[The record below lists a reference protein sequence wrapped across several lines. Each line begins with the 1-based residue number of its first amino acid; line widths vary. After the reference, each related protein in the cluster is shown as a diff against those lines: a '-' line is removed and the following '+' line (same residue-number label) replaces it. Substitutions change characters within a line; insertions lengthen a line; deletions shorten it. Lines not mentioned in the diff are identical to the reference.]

1 LNYQLNDKTSLHFDY
16 TYFNYLAQQ
25 AGGLTD
31 VQPTQSNRARNW
43 FAGRLEFI
51 LKLEHKFNNDADFF
65 TVIWLR
71 CQ

>member
-31 VQPTQSNRARNW
+31 VMFNQTDRATGL
-43 FAGRLEFI
+43 GRLEFI
-51 LKLEHKFNNDADFF
+51 CLKIRA
-65 TVIWLR
+65 
-71 CQ
+71 